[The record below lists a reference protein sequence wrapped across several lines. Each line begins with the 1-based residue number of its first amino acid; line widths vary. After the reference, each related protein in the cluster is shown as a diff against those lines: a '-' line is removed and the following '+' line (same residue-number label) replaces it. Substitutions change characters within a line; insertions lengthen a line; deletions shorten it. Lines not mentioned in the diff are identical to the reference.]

1 MKFLDEAGVKALE
14 AAGAEIER
22 GSSVEVVLAVRPRA
36 RHWLGQHLF
45 VAIAA
50 GLGVL
55 AYTLWSN
62 HVFAL
67 WVIMA
72 LPVLAGLV
80 GLLLVE
86 AVPPLYRFLVPASV
100 RYEHVREAARTVF
113 VDKRVHATRG
123 RTGLLVYIALHERT
137 VELLGDIAIEDK
149 VGRKL
154 LGEWARQLETAL
166 PRGADATAKVLGGF
180 ASELATRLPRAADD
194 TNELADGVQVIG
206 RPPRR

>member
-14 AAGAEIER
+14 AAAAEIER

-36 RHWLGQHLF
+36 RSWLVQHVV

-55 AYTLWSN
+55 AFTLWS
-62 HVFAL
+62 HHAFPV
-67 WVIMA
+67 WQIMV
-72 LPVLAGLV
+72 LPVAAGLLGV
-80 GLLLVE
+80 LLAE
-86 AVPPLYRFLVPASV
+86 IPAVYRFLAPAPV

-123 RTGLLVYIALHERT
+123 RTGLLVYIALHERL
-137 VELLGDIAIEDK
+137 VELVGDIAVADK
-149 VGRKL
+149 VDRKL
-154 LGEWARQLETAL
+154 LGEWARHLEAAL
-166 PRGADATAKVLGGF
+166 PRGAAATAKVLGSF
-180 ASELATRLPRAADD
+180 AGELAARLPRAADD
-194 TNELADGVQVIG
+194 TNEIADDVQVIG